1 MPRPSRGPA
10 EKSKNFKGAIAR
22 LFKELKV
29 FHVWIGIAVVLAIL
43 SSILSISAP
52 DRLSSLTDEIT
63 DGLVVD
69 QKGMKEVTKK
79 ITAQVSQEKMQAAL
93 QSDALSLEE
102 KRDLM
107 MKLQTLDASNQMALL
122 DQLTPH
128 ETEVFFPEITVK
140 DQKISSKDQVKYLH
154 ILSTLDME
162 SGKKVD
168 VNKLYKKVDKM
179 PKSIQNIIK
188 PRMDFKAIKS
198 IALILIVLYV
208 SSALA
213 SFIQTLIMATVS
225 NSFAK
230 SLRSRVSEKIHRLP
244 LAYFDRNQ
252 TGDILSR
259 VSNDIDTI
267 AQSMNQSLGAL
278 VSSTALFIGTLIMM
292 FVTNWIMALTAV
304 GASLIGFIFMM
315 IVMKRSQKYFRL
327 RQQSL
332 GALNGHI
339 EEVYSGLLVV
349 KAYNAKKESD
359 EKFDALNQEVY
370 QANRKSQF
378 LSGLMMPMMNF
389 IGNFGYAAVCIVGA
403 VLTMNDVITFG
414 VIVAFMTYVR
424 LFTSPLGQIA
434 QAITSLQSTAA
445 ASERVF
451 ELFDEPEMEKENQ
464 VVELDKDQVKGNISF
479 KHVNFGYLSNQT
491 IIHDFNADVKPGQK
505 IAIVGPTGAGKTTMV
520 NLLMK
525 FYNIEH
531 GDILIDGHSIHE
543 CTREQVHNMFTM
555 VLQDTWLFN
564 GTVRENIAFNHPNVT
579 DQRIW
584 DVCDQIG
591 LSHYIH
597 SLPNGLDT
605 VLSDENSVSVGQR
618 QLLTIAR
625 AMVEEKP
632 FLILDEATSNVDTRT
647 EELVQKAM
655 DVLMKGKTSF
665 VIAHRLST
673 IRNADCILVMNQ
685 GDIIEQGNH
694 DALMQEN
701 GFYANL
707 YNSQFAL

>member
-1 MPRPSRGPA
+1 
-10 EKSKNFKGAIAR
+10 
-22 LFKELKV
+22 
-29 FHVWIGIAVVLAIL
+29 
-43 SSILSISAP
+43 
-52 DRLSSLTDEIT
+52 
-63 DGLVVD
+63 
-69 QKGMKEVTKK
+69 
-79 ITAQVSQEKMQAAL
+79 
-93 QSDALSLEE
+93 
-102 KRDLM
+102 
-107 MKLQTLDASNQMALL
+107 
-122 DQLTPH
+122 
-128 ETEVFFPEITVK
+128 
-140 DQKISSKDQVKYLH
+140 
-154 ILSTLDME
+154 
-162 SGKKVD
+162 
-168 VNKLYKKVDKM
+168 
-179 PKSIQNIIK
+179 
-188 PRMDFKAIKS
+188 
-198 IALILIVLYV
+198 
-208 SSALA
+208 
-213 SFIQTLIMATVS
+213 
-225 NSFAK
+225 
-230 SLRSRVSEKIHRLP
+230 
-244 LAYFDRNQ
+244 
-252 TGDILSR
+252 
-259 VSNDIDTI
+259 
-267 AQSMNQSLGAL
+267 
-278 VSSTALFIGTLIMM
+278 
-292 FVTNWIMALTAV
+292 
-304 GASLIGFIFMM
+304 
-315 IVMKRSQKYFRL
+315 
-327 RQQSL
+327 
-332 GALNGHI
+332 
-339 EEVYSGLLVV
+339 
-349 KAYNAKKESD
+349 
-359 EKFDALNQEVY
+359 
-370 QANRKSQF
+370 
-378 LSGLMMPMMNF
+378 
-389 IGNFGYAAVCIVGA
+389 
-403 VLTMNDVITFG
+403 
-414 VIVAFMTYVR
+414 
-424 LFTSPLGQIA
+424 
-434 QAITSLQSTAA
+434 
-445 ASERVF
+445 
-451 ELFDEPEMEKENQ
+451 
-464 VVELDKDQVKGNISF
+464 
-479 KHVNFGYLSNQT
+479 
-491 IIHDFNADVKPGQK
+491 
-505 IAIVGPTGAGKTTMV
+505 MV